1 MKVISFVNLKG
12 GVAKTTTVINSAAIL
27 ARIHKQ
33 RVLVVDA
40 DSQCN
45 LTDFLGVDNNDNFT
59 LADMLLE
66 PPSGECFPLQC
77 IQKSD
82 IPGVFAIPASDRL
95 MDLDLSKVSDGT
107 IYPRC
112 LEDLRTVLEN
122 MPETVPATAPDFML
136 IDCPPAFNAAS
147 TAALLASDEVVIPIK
162 LDAFSL
168 RGMANLTRQIAN
180 MRLINP
186 KLRLAGLLPTMYY
199 RSDKIREAEAVLNRS
214 GIPVFPHIRRTP
226 KVDDMTFQGKPLLDT
241 SPTCGAA
248 KDYRHFVEEL
258 MLMKGGE
265 QNG

>member
-1 MKVISFVNLKG
+1 MRVISFVNLKG
-12 GVAKTTTVINSAAIL
+12 GVAKTTTVINTAAIL
-27 ARIHKQ
+27 AKLHNK

-45 LTDFLGVDNNDNFT
+45 TTEFLGVDDDYFT
-59 LADMLLE
+59 LAEMLLE

-77 IQKSD
+77 IHKSN
-82 IPGVFAIPASDRL
+82 IAGVNVIPASDRL
-95 MDLDLSKVSDGT
+95 MDLDLTKVSDGT

-112 LEDLRTVLEN
+112 IEDLRTA
-122 MPETVPATAPDFML
+122 METPLFANRPDFML

-147 TAALLASDEVVIPIK
+147 TAALLAADEVVIPIK

-168 RGMANLTRQIAN
+168 RGMANLTRQIEN
-180 MRLINP
+180 MRQINP

-199 RSDKIREAEAVLNRS
+199 SSDENRKAETILRHS

-226 KVDDMTFQGKPLLDT
+226 KVDAMTYAGKPLLET

-248 KDYRHFVEEL
+248 KDYRHFVEKL
-258 MLMKGGE
+258 LKGGE